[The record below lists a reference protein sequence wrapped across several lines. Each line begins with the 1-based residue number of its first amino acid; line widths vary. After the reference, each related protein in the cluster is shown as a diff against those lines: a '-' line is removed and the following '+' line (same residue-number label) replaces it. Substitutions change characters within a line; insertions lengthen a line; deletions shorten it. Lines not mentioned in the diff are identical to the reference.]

1 MKWREIGPNLRELW
15 HRPAGPMNWKN
26 PIRVFAILGWLVV
39 QVFVLLGWAGWRVFQ
54 GLMLL
59 GWAVF
64 RGGQFVLGL
73 PPLLLFFFAG
83 LWYAVWSFVR
93 RPFPS
98 FAEAPILALVQYHT
112 PDVFTTMLVWY
123 YLSPLVAVMLCGVI
137 SVTVWKVWLEG
148 RRRDFAPFAKLPPW
162 PLSADQ
168 ETPAIVI
175 GEVHHPIEAREIFSP
190 SWLTIPERGLYT
202 GVAIFGAVGSG
213 KTSACMNPFARQLLG
228 WQAHNPHMRAAALI
242 LEVKGDFCHDIRQI
256 LVEAGRGEDYIEIGM
271 NSHSQWNPLS
281 AWWLDSYSLAY
292 TVSSLLNQLFGKGKE
307 PFWQQAYTNLVRWII
322 ELHRVFPQRWV
333 TLQQVYRCAI
343 EPELFASKIEAAQK
357 LSDDLNTGTIFVE
370 SDALVPQL
378 THLEQ
383 WNWTRTPGRQQHQ
396 AVHTRPLK
404 AKLEELNITHEIV
417 WQAGP
422 GKDTRERVEAINRW
436 FVHDWQNLDNKIKS
450 SIVEG
455 VSVFLSMFDM
465 PDVARVFCPAAP
477 YTTDDPQAIILQA
490 QIKRLKAEKEAAA
503 AKAAEP
509 QPQPEAE
516 PQPEGEAEAEARSR
530 PEAEP
535 QPEGEPEAE
544 AAEPVKAAQPE
555 AEPQPEGEAEA
566 EAAEPQ
572 PQPETDDKTPKAAEI
587 RYTWGG
593 QPKTRAAEPEP
604 VKAAQPEPEP
614 ETKPDDKTTQEAKP
628 KPDKAKEAPWIITEA
643 ETDDKTPQTPDPS
656 TESNQPPTQEEA
668 AITRHL
674 PPIYQLIEQGKVLA
688 LNMPAGINPALSRAV
703 GVMLKNAWLQAL
715 LMRPA
720 QMKANPGS
728 YFRPAVFICDEY
740 QAFASVGEEDPSGDE
755 KSFALTRQ
763 CRCIPIVATQ
773 SISSLRAVLGSSEAW
788 RSLLQTLRTR
798 IFLSLS
804 DDASAKIASEL
815 CGQVAKI
822 KESYTISETSK
833 RSEVSPLSGRAGGG
847 GGSMGATKSF
857 REQREAVFH
866 PRDFALLSNCQAI
879 CLPYDG
885 AQSLEPRRVYLKP
898 HYLPAEHSYWR
909 AKEAGKI

>member
-15 HRPAGPMNWKN
+15 QRPAGPMNWKN
-26 PIRVFAILGWLVV
+26 PIRVFAVLGWLVV
-39 QVFVLLGWAGWRVFQ
+39 QGFVLLGWAGWRVFQ

-59 GWAVF
+59 GWTVF
-64 RGGQFVLGL
+64 RVVQFVLAL
-73 PPLLLFFFAG
+73 PALVLFFFG
-83 LWYAVWSFVR
+83 GVWYAVWSFVR

-98 FAEAPILALVQYHT
+98 LDEHPILALVQYHT
-112 PDVFTTMLVWY
+112 PDFFSFMVLWY
-123 YLSPLVAVMLCGVI
+123 YLSPFVAVMLCGLI

-162 PLSADQ
+162 PLLADQ
-168 ETPAIVI
+168 KTPAIVI
-175 GEVHHPIEAREIFSP
+175 GEVHHPVEAREIFSP

-256 LVEAGRGEDYIEIGM
+256 LVEAGRGQDYIELGM
-271 NSHSQWNPLS
+271 DSRSQWNPLS

-343 EPELFASKIEAAQK
+343 DPELFAAKIEAAEK
-357 LSDDLNTGTIFVE
+357 LSDDLNTGTVFVKA
-370 SDALVPQL
+370 DALAPQL
-378 THLEQ
+378 ENLEQ
-383 WNWTRTPGRQQHQ
+383 WDWTRTPGGQQHR
-396 AVHTRPLK
+396 AVYTRPLK
-404 AKLEELNITHEIV
+404 AKLEELKITHEIV
-417 WQAGP
+417 WESGP
-422 GKDTRERVEAINRW
+422 GKDTRERVEAIKRW

-465 PDVARVFCPAAP
+465 PDVAKVFCPAAP
-477 YTTDDPQAIILQA
+477 HITDDPQAIILQA
-490 QIKRLKAEKEAAA
+490 QIKRLKAEKDAAA
-503 AKAAEP
+503 DNAEP
-509 QPQPEAE
+509 KAEPEPEAE
-516 PQPEGEAEAEARSR
+516 P
-530 PEAEP
+530 EP
-535 QPEGEPEAE
+535 
-544 AAEPVKAAQPE
+544 
-555 AEPQPEGEAEA
+555 
-566 EAAEPQ
+566 
-572 PQPETDDKTPKAAEI
+572 DDKTP
-587 RYTWGG
+587 
-593 QPKTRAAEPEP
+593 QAAEPEP
-604 VKAAQPEPEP
+604 VKAAEAAWVVTEAQ
-614 ETKPDDKTTQEAKP
+614 PDDK
-628 KPDKAKEAPWIITEA
+628 
-643 ETDDKTPQTPDPS
+643 TPDPS
-656 TESNQPPTQEEA
+656 TESNQAPTQEEA
-668 AITRHL
+668 PITRHL
-674 PPIYQLIEQGKVLA
+674 PPIYELIEQGKVLA

-720 QMKANPGS
+720 KMKANPGS

-898 HYLPAEHSYWR
+898 HYLPAEHSGPGDLSHCR
-909 AKEAGKI
+909 CSAR

>member
-1 MKWREIGPNLRELW
+1 MKWREIGPHLRELW
-15 HRPAGPMNWKN
+15 QRPAGPMNWKN
-26 PIRVFAILGWLVV
+26 PIRVFAVLGWLVV
-39 QVFVLLGWAGWRVFQ
+39 QGFVLLGWAGWRVFQ

-59 GWAVF
+59 GWTVF
-64 RGGQFVLGL
+64 RVVQFVVGL
-73 PPLLLFFFAG
+73 PPLLLFFFGG

-98 FAEAPILALVQYHT
+98 FDEHPILALVQYHT
-112 PDVFTTMLVWY
+112 PDVFTTMLLWY
-123 YLSPLVAVMLCGVI
+123 YLSPFVVVMLCGVI

-168 ETPAIVI
+168 QAPAIVI

-228 WQAHNPHMRAAALI
+228 WQAGNPHLRAAALV

-256 LVEAGRGEDYIEIGM
+256 LVEAGRGQDYIELGM
-271 NSHSQWNPLS
+271 DSRSQWNPLS

-292 TVSSLLNQLFGKGKE
+292 TISSLLNQLFGKGKE

-322 ELHRVFPQRWV
+322 ELHRVFPDRWV

-343 EPELFASKIEAAQK
+343 DPDLFASKIEAAQK

-370 SDALVPQL
+370 TGALTPQL
-378 THLEQ
+378 THLEE
-383 WNWTRTPGRQQHQ
+383 WDWTPTPRSQQHQ

-404 AKLEELNITHEIV
+404 AKLEELKITHEIV
-417 WQAGP
+417 WQSGP

-465 PDVARVFCPAAP
+465 PDVARVFCPPAP
-477 YTTDDPQAIILQA
+477 HTTDDPQAIILQA

-509 QPQPEAE
+509 EPEPEAE
-516 PQPEGEAEAEARSR
+516 PQPEAEAAAEA
-530 PEAEP
+530 
-535 QPEGEPEAE
+535 AE
-544 AAEPVKAAQPE
+544 AAEPE
-555 AEPQPEGEAEA
+555 
-566 EAAEPQ
+566 
-572 PQPETDDKTPKAAEI
+572 
-587 RYTWGG
+587 
-593 QPKTRAAEPEP
+593 
-604 VKAAQPEPEP
+604 PEPEP
-614 ETKPDDKTTQEAKP
+614 
-628 KPDKAKEAPWIITEA
+628 
-643 ETDDKTPQTPDPS
+643 DDKTPQAAEIKYTWGGEPEARKNPKTPKKPETVKAAEPEQVKAKEAAWIVTEAQPEDKTPHTSDPS

-668 AITRHL
+668 PITRHL

-909 AKEAGKI
+909 AKDAGQI

>member
-1 MKWREIGPNLRELW
+1 MKWCEIGSCLRELW

-26 PIRVFAILGWLVV
+26 PIRVFAVLGWLVV

-59 GWAVF
+59 GWTVF
-64 RGGQFVLGL
+64 RVVQFVLAL
-73 PPLLLFFFAG
+73 PALVLFCFAG

-98 FAEAPILALVQYHT
+98 LDEHPILALVQYHT
-112 PDVFTTMLVWY
+112 PDFFSFMVLWY
-123 YLSPLVAVMLCGVI
+123 YLSPFVAVMLCGVI

-168 ETPAIVI
+168 KAPAIVI
-175 GEVHHPIEAREIFSP
+175 GEVHHPVEAREIFSP

-228 WQAHNPHMRAAALI
+228 WQAGNPHLRAAALI

-256 LVEAGRGEDYIEIGM
+256 LVEAGRGQDYIELGM
-271 NSHSQWNPLS
+271 DARSQWNPLS

-322 ELHRVFPQRWV
+322 ELHRVFPERWV

-343 EPELFASKIEAAQK
+343 DPELFAAKIEAAEK
-357 LSDDLNTGTIFVE
+357 LSDDLNTGTVFVLR
-370 SDALVPQL
+370 STYKAQL
-378 THLEQ
+378 INLAE
-383 WNWTRTPGRQQHQ
+383 WNWVDAPKKKDVQVVYTRS
-396 AVHTRPLK
+396 VK
-404 AKLEELNITHEIV
+404 AKLDKLKIAHEIV
-417 WQAGP
+417 WEPGP
-422 GKDTRERVEAINRW
+422 GEDTRERVEAVKRW
-436 FVHDWQNLDNKIKS
+436 FVHDWQALDNKIKS

-455 VSVFLSMFDM
+455 VSVFLAMFDM
-465 PDVARVFCPAAP
+465 PDVAKVFCPAAP
-477 YTTDDPQAIILQA
+477 HITDDPQAIILQA
-490 QIKRLKAEKEAAA
+490 QIKRLKAEKDAAA
-503 AKAAEP
+503 DKAGAAKPDADEAGAENAGAKKP
-509 QPQPEAE
+509 Q
-516 PQPEGEAEAEARSR
+516 
-530 PEAEP
+530 
-535 QPEGEPEAE
+535 
-544 AAEPVKAAQPE
+544 
-555 AEPQPEGEAEA
+555 
-566 EAAEPQ
+566 
-572 PQPETDDKTPKAAEI
+572 AAEI
-587 RYTWGG
+587 RYTCEGVTKKA
-593 QPKTRAAEPEP
+593 QKPKTAKKPEP
-604 VKAAQPEPEP
+604 VKAAEAAWVVTEA
-614 ETKPDDKTTQEAKP
+614 EPDDKT
-628 KPDKAKEAPWIITEA
+628 
-643 ETDDKTPQTPDPS
+643 PDPAA
-656 TESNQPPTQEEA
+656 ESDQAEGTAP
-668 AITRHL
+668 ISRHL
-674 PPIYQLIEQGKVLA
+674 PPIYELIEQGKVLA
-688 LNMPAGINPALSRAV
+688 LNMPAGINPALARAV

-720 QMKANPGS
+720 KMKANPGS

-740 QAFASVGEEDPSGDE
+740 QAFASVGEDDPSGDE

-909 AKEAGKI
+909 AKEAGQI

>member
-1 MKWREIGPNLRELW
+1 MRWREIGPYLRELW

-26 PIRVFAILGWLVV
+26 PIRVFAVAGWLVFRG
-39 QVFVLLGWAGWRVFQ
+39 FV
-54 GLMLL
+54 LL

-64 RGGQFVLGL
+64 RAGQFVVGL
-73 PPLLLFFFAG
+73 PALVLFFFAG
-83 LWYAVWSFVR
+83 LGYAVWSFVR

-98 FAEAPILALVQYHT
+98 LDENPVLALVNYHT
-112 PDVFTTMLVWY
+112 PNFYDVLVLWY
-123 YLSPLVAVMLCGVI
+123 YVSPFVAVMLSGFI
-137 SVTVWKVWLEG
+137 TFTIWKVWLEG

-162 PLSADQ
+162 PLDPKQKA
-168 ETPAIVI
+168 PAIVI
-175 GEVHHPIEAREIFSP
+175 GEVHHPVEAREIFSP

-213 KTSACMNPFARQLLG
+213 ETSACMNPFARQLLG
-228 WQAHNPHMRAAALI
+228 WQAGNEQMRAAALV

-256 LVEAGRGEDYIEIGM
+256 LVEAGRGSDYIELGM
-271 NSHSQWNPLS
+271 DARSQWNPLS

-322 ELHRVFPQRWV
+322 ELYRVFPERWV

-343 EPELFASKIEAAQK
+343 DPELFAAKIEEGEK
-357 LSDDLNTGTIFVE
+357 LSDDLNTGTVFVKE
-370 SDALVPQL
+370 DVLQRQYINLA
-378 THLEQ
+378 E
-383 WNWTRTPGRQQHQ
+383 WKWTVAPGGQDQQT
-396 AVHTRPLK
+396 VYTRPLK
-404 AKLEELNITHEIV
+404 EKLDALKIAHEIV
-417 WQAGP
+417 WEPGP
-422 GKDTRERVEAINRW
+422 GEDTRERVEAVKRW
-436 FVHDWQNLDNKIKS
+436 FVHDWQSLDNKIKS

-455 VSVFLSMFDM
+455 VSVFLAMFDM
-465 PDVARVFCPAAP
+465 PDVAKVFCPAAP
-477 YTTDDPQAIILQA
+477 HIPDDPQAIILLA
-490 QIKRLKAEKEAAA
+490 QLKRAKAEKDAKAAA
-503 AKAAEP
+503 AI
-509 QPQPEAE
+509 
-516 PQPEGEAEAEARSR
+516 
-530 PEAEP
+530 
-535 QPEGEPEAE
+535 
-544 AAEPVKAAQPE
+544 V
-555 AEPQPEGEAEA
+555 
-566 EAAEPQ
+566 
-572 PQPETDDKTPKAAEI
+572 
-587 RYTWGG
+587 YTWGG
-593 QPKTRAAEPEP
+593 EPKKAAEPEP
-604 VKAAQPEPEP
+604 YHK
-614 ETKPDDKTTQEAKP
+614 
-628 KPDKAKEAPWIITEA
+628 
-643 ETDDKTPQTPDPS
+643 TPDPAA
-656 TESNQPPTQEEA
+656 ESNQAATSIPPATGVA
-668 AITRHL
+668 APISQHL
-674 PPIYQLIEQGKVLA
+674 PPLFELIEQGKVLA
-688 LNMPAGINPALSRAV
+688 LNMPAGINPALARAV

-720 QMKANPGS
+720 KMKANPGR

-740 QAFASVGEEDPSGDE
+740 QAFASVGEDDPSGDE

-909 AKEAGKI
+909 AKEAGQI

>member
-1 MKWREIGPNLRELW
+1 MKWREVGPYLTELW

-26 PIRVFAILGWLVV
+26 PIRVFAVAGWLVV
-39 QVFVLLGWAGWRVFQ
+39 QGFVLLGWAGWRVFQ
-54 GLMLL
+54 GFMLL

-64 RGGQFVLGL
+64 RAGQFVVAL
-73 PPLLLFFFAG
+73 PALVLFFCAG

-98 FAEAPILALVQYHT
+98 LDENPVLALVEYHT
-112 PDVFTTMLVWY
+112 PNFFDVLVIWY
-123 YLSPLVAVMLCGVI
+123 YVSPFVAVMLCGLI
-137 SVTVWKVWLEG
+137 AVTVWKVWLEG

-162 PLSADQ
+162 PLDPKQKA
-168 ETPAIVI
+168 PAIVI
-175 GEVHHPIEAREIFSP
+175 GEVHHPVEAREIFSP

-228 WQAHNPHMRAAALI
+228 WQAGNPQMRAAALV

-256 LVEAGRGEDYIEIGM
+256 LVEAGRGQDYIELGM
-271 NSHSQWNPLS
+271 DARSQWNPLS

-322 ELHRVFPQRWV
+322 ELHRVFPERWV

-343 EPELFASKIEAAQK
+343 DPELFAAKIEAAEK
-357 LSDDLNTGTIFVE
+357 LSDDLNTGTVFVKE
-370 SDALVPQL
+370 DVLKAQLV
-378 THLEQ
+378 HFAE
-383 WNWTRTPGRQQHQ
+383 WNWIDTPGGKDQQ
-396 AVHTRPLK
+396 VVYTRSVK
-404 AKLEELNITHEIV
+404 AKLDKLKIAHEIV
-417 WQAGP
+417 WEPGP
-422 GKDTRERVEAINRW
+422 GEDTRERVEAVKRW
-436 FVHDWQNLDNKIKS
+436 FVHDWQALDNKIKS

-455 VSVFLSMFDM
+455 VSVFLAMFDM
-465 PDVARVFCPAAP
+465 PDVAKVFCPAAP
-477 YTTDDPQAIILQA
+477 HITDDPQAIILQA
-490 QIKRLKAEKEAAA
+490 QIKRLKAEKDAAA
-503 AKAAEP
+503 DKAGAAKPDADEAGAENAGAKKP
-509 QPQPEAE
+509 Q
-516 PQPEGEAEAEARSR
+516 
-530 PEAEP
+530 
-535 QPEGEPEAE
+535 
-544 AAEPVKAAQPE
+544 
-555 AEPQPEGEAEA
+555 
-566 EAAEPQ
+566 
-572 PQPETDDKTPKAAEI
+572 
-587 RYTWGG
+587 
-593 QPKTRAAEPEP
+593 AAEPEP
-604 VKAAQPEPEP
+604 VKAAQPEPVKAAEAAWVVT
-614 ETKPDDKTTQEAKP
+614 EAEPDDKT
-628 KPDKAKEAPWIITEA
+628 
-643 ETDDKTPQTPDPS
+643 PDPAA
-656 TESNQPPTQEEA
+656 ESDQAEGTAP
-668 AITRHL
+668 ISRHL
-674 PPIYQLIEQGKVLA
+674 PPIYELIEQGKVLA
-688 LNMPAGINPALSRAV
+688 LNMPAGINPALARAV

-720 QMKANPGS
+720 KMKANPGS

-740 QAFASVGEEDPSGDE
+740 QAFASVGEDDPSGDE

-909 AKEAGKI
+909 AKEAGQI

>member
-1 MKWREIGPNLRELW
+1 MKWREVGPYLRELW

-26 PIRVFAILGWLVV
+26 PIRVFAVAGWLVV
-39 QVFVLLGWAGWRVFQ
+39 QGFVLLGWAGWRVFQ

-59 GWAVF
+59 GWTVF
-64 RGGQFVLGL
+64 RVVQFVLAL
-73 PPLLLFFFAG
+73 PALLLFFFAG

-98 FAEAPILALVQYHT
+98 LDENPILALVEYHT
-112 PDVFTTMLVWY
+112 PNFFDVLVIWY
-123 YLSPLVAVMLCGVI
+123 YVSPFVAVMLSGFLAG
-137 SVTVWKVWLEG
+137 TVWKVWLEG

-162 PLSADQ
+162 PLDPKQKA
-168 ETPAIVI
+168 PAIVI
-175 GEVHHPIEAREIFSP
+175 GEVHHPVEAREIFSP

-228 WQAHNPHMRAAALI
+228 WQAGSPHMRAAALV

-256 LVEAGRGEDYIEIGM
+256 LVDAGRGQDYIELGM
-271 NSHSQWNPLS
+271 DARSQWNPLS

-307 PFWQQAYTNLVRWII
+307 PFWQQAYTKLVRWII
-322 ELHRVFPQRWV
+322 ELHRVFPERWV

-343 EPELFASKIEAAQK
+343 DPELFAAKIEAAEK
-357 LSDDLNTGTIFVE
+357 LSDDLNTGTVFVLR
-370 SDALVPQL
+370 STYKAQL
-378 THLEQ
+378 INLAE
-383 WNWTRTPGRQQHQ
+383 WNWVDAPKKKDVQVVYTRS
-396 AVHTRPLK
+396 VK
-404 AKLEELNITHEIV
+404 AKLDKLKIAHEIV
-417 WQAGP
+417 WEPGP
-422 GKDTRERVEAINRW
+422 GEDTRERVEAVKRW
-436 FVHDWQNLDNKIKS
+436 FVHDWQALDNKIKS

-455 VSVFLSMFDM
+455 VSVFLAMFDM
-465 PDVARVFCPAAP
+465 PDVAKVFCPAAP
-477 YTTDDPQAIILQA
+477 HITDDPQAIILQA
-490 QIKRLKAEKEAAA
+490 QLKRLKAEKDAAA
-503 AKAAEP
+503 EKAGAAEKAE
-509 QPQPEAE
+509 PEAE
-516 PQPEGEAEAEARSR
+516 P
-530 PEAEP
+530 
-535 QPEGEPEAE
+535 
-544 AAEPVKAAQPE
+544 
-555 AEPQPEGEAEA
+555 
-566 EAAEPQ
+566 
-572 PQPETDDKTPKAAEI
+572 DDKTP
-587 RYTWGG
+587 
-593 QPKTRAAEPEP
+593 QAAEPEP
-604 VKAAQPEPEP
+604 VKAAEAAWVVTEA
-614 ETKPDDKTTQEAKP
+614 EPDDK
-628 KPDKAKEAPWIITEA
+628 
-643 ETDDKTPQTPDPS
+643 TPDPS
-656 TESNQPPTQEEA
+656 TESNQAPTEEEA
-668 AITRHL
+668 SVTRHL
-674 PPIYQLIEQGKVLA
+674 PPIYELIEQGKVLA

-720 QMKANPGS
+720 KMKANPGS

-740 QAFASVGEEDPSGDE
+740 QAFASVGEDDPSGDE

-898 HYLPAEHSYWR
+898 HYLPADHSYWR
-909 AKEAGKI
+909 AKEAGQI

>member
-1 MKWREIGPNLRELW
+1 MKWREISPYLRELW
-15 HRPAGPMNWKN
+15 QRPAGPMNWKN
-26 PIRVFAILGWLVV
+26 PIRVFAVAGWLVI
-39 QVFVLLGWAGWRVFQ
+39 QGFVLLGRSGFRVFQ
-54 GLMLL
+54 GFLL
-59 GWAVF
+59 LAWAGF
-64 RGGQFVLGL
+64 RVGQFVARL
-73 PPLLLFFFAG
+73 PPLLLFFFA
-83 LWYAVWSFVR
+83 AVGWAGWSFVH
-93 RPFPS
+93 RPFPPLD
-98 FAEAPILALVQYHT
+98 EHPILVLVEYHT
-112 PDVFTTMLVWY
+112 PNFFDALVVWY
-123 YLSPLVAVMLCGVI
+123 YVTPFAVVMLTGFI
-137 SVTVWKVWLEG
+137 SVTIWRVWLEG
-148 RRRDFAPFAKLPPW
+148 RRSDFASFSKLPPW
-162 PLSADQ
+162 PLDPKQKA
-168 ETPAIVI
+168 PAIVI
-175 GEVHHPIEAREIFSP
+175 GEVHHPVEAREVFNP
-190 SWLTIPERGLYT
+190 AWLTIPERGLYT

-228 WQAHNPHMRAAALI
+228 WQAGSEQMRAAALV

-256 LVEAGRGEDYIEIGM
+256 LVEAGRGQDYIELGM
-271 NSHSQWNPLS
+271 DARSQWNPLS

-322 ELHRVFPQRWV
+322 ELHRVFPERWV

-343 EPELFASKIEAAQK
+343 DPELFAAKIEEAEK
-357 LSDDLNTGTIFVE
+357 LSDDLNTGTVFMTKDTYEAQVIN
-370 SDALVPQL
+370 L
-378 THLEQ
+378 TE
-383 WNWTRTPGRQQHQ
+383 WNWVDAPETQDDVQ
-396 AVHTRPLK
+396 AVYTRPMKEKLDKLK
-404 AKLEELNITHEIV
+404 ITHQIV
-417 WQAGP
+417 WEPGP
-422 GKDTRERVEAINRW
+422 GEDTRERVEAVKRW
-436 FVHDWQNLDNKIKS
+436 FVHDWQTLDNKIRS

-455 VSVFLSMFDM
+455 VSVFLAMFDM
-465 PDVARVFCPAAP
+465 PDVAKVFCPVAP
-477 YTTDDPQAIILQA
+477 LISDDPQAIILQA
-490 QIKRLKAEKEAAA
+490 AIKRAKAEKD
-503 AKAAEP
+503 AKEP
-509 QPQPEAE
+509 KQPEASK
-516 PQPEGEAEAEARSR
+516 PK
-530 PEAEP
+530 
-535 QPEGEPEAE
+535 
-544 AAEPVKAAQPE
+544 KAAP
-555 AEPQPEGEAEA
+555 
-566 EAAEPQ
+566 
-572 PQPETDDKTPKAAEI
+572 I
-587 RYTWGG
+587 VYTWGG
-593 QPKTRAAEPEP
+593 QPKAAKQPEP
-604 VKAAQPEPEP
+604 VKVAEAAWVVME
-614 ETKPDDKTTQEAKP
+614 PDDN
-628 KPDKAKEAPWIITEA
+628 
-643 ETDDKTPQTPDPS
+643 TPDPS
-656 TESNQPPTQEEA
+656 TESNQTAATPTATKETA
-668 AITRHL
+668 PITQHL
-674 PPIYQLIEQGKVLA
+674 PPLFELIEQGKVLA
-688 LNMPAGINPALSRAV
+688 LNMPAGINPALARAV

-720 QMKANPGS
+720 KMKHSPGR

-740 QAFASVGEEDPSGDE
+740 QAFASVGEDDPSGDE

-909 AKEAGKI
+909 AKEAGQI

>member
-1 MKWREIGPNLRELW
+1 MVI
-15 HRPAGPMNWKN
+15 
-26 PIRVFAILGWLVV
+26 
-39 QVFVLLGWAGWRVFQ
+39 
-54 GLMLL
+54 
-59 GWAVF
+59 
-64 RGGQFVLGL
+64 
-73 PPLLLFFFAG
+73 
-83 LWYAVWSFVR
+83 
-93 RPFPS
+93 
-98 FAEAPILALVQYHT
+98 
-112 PDVFTTMLVWY
+112 WY
-123 YLSPLVAVMLCGVI
+123 YLSPFVAVMLSGFLA
-137 SVTVWKVWLEG
+137 VTVWKVWLEG

-162 PLSADQ
+162 PLDPKQKA
-168 ETPAIVI
+168 PAIVI
-175 GEVHHPIEAREIFSP
+175 GEVHHPVEAREIFSP

-228 WQAHNPHMRAAALI
+228 WQAGNLQMRAAALV

-256 LVEAGRGEDYIEIGM
+256 LVEAGRGQDYIELGM
-271 NSHSQWNPLS
+271 DARSQWNPLS

-322 ELHRVFPQRWV
+322 ELHRVFPERWV

-343 EPELFASKIEAAQK
+343 DPELFAAKIEAAEK
-357 LSDDLNTGTIFVE
+357 LSDDLNTGTVFVLR
-370 SDALVPQL
+370 STYKAQL
-378 THLEQ
+378 INLAE
-383 WNWTRTPGRQQHQ
+383 WNWVDAPKKKDVQVVYTRS
-396 AVHTRPLK
+396 VK
-404 AKLEELNITHEIV
+404 AKLDKLKIAHEIV
-417 WQAGP
+417 WEPGP
-422 GKDTRERVEAINRW
+422 GEDTRERVEAVKRW
-436 FVHDWQNLDNKIKS
+436 FVHDWQALDNKIKS

-455 VSVFLSMFDM
+455 VSVFLAMFDM
-465 PDVARVFCPAAP
+465 PDVAKVFCPAAP
-477 YTTDDPQAIILQA
+477 HITDDPQAIILQA
-490 QIKRLKAEKEAAA
+490 QIKRLKAEKDAAA
-503 AKAAEP
+503 DKAGAAKPDADEAGAENAGAKKP
-509 QPQPEAE
+509 Q
-516 PQPEGEAEAEARSR
+516 
-530 PEAEP
+530 
-535 QPEGEPEAE
+535 
-544 AAEPVKAAQPE
+544 
-555 AEPQPEGEAEA
+555 
-566 EAAEPQ
+566 
-572 PQPETDDKTPKAAEI
+572 AAEI
-587 RYTWGG
+587 RYTCEGVTTKA
-593 QPKTRAAEPEP
+593 QKPKTAKKPEP
-604 VKAAQPEPEP
+604 VKAAEAAWVVTEA
-614 ETKPDDKTTQEAKP
+614 EPDDKT
-628 KPDKAKEAPWIITEA
+628 
-643 ETDDKTPQTPDPS
+643 PDPAA
-656 TESNQPPTQEEA
+656 ESDQAEGTAP
-668 AITRHL
+668 ISRHL
-674 PPIYQLIEQGKVLA
+674 PPIYELIEQGKVLA
-688 LNMPAGINPALSRAV
+688 LNMPAGINPALARAV

-720 QMKANPGS
+720 KMKANPGS

-740 QAFASVGEEDPSGDE
+740 QAFASVGEDDPSGDE

-909 AKEAGKI
+909 AKEAGQI

>member
-1 MKWREIGPNLRELW
+1 
-15 HRPAGPMNWKN
+15 MNSK
-26 PIRVFAILGWLVV
+26 
-39 QVFVLLGWAGWRVFQ
+39 
-54 GLMLL
+54 
-59 GWAVF
+59 
-64 RGGQFVLGL
+64 
-73 PPLLLFFFAG
+73 
-83 LWYAVWSFVR
+83 
-93 RPFPS
+93 
-98 FAEAPILALVQYHT
+98 
-112 PDVFTTMLVWY
+112 
-123 YLSPLVAVMLCGVI
+123 
-137 SVTVWKVWLEG
+137 
-148 RRRDFAPFAKLPPW
+148 
-162 PLSADQ
+162 
-168 ETPAIVI
+168 
-175 GEVHHPIEAREIFSP
+175 
-190 SWLTIPERGLYT
+190 
-202 GVAIFGAVGSG
+202 
-213 KTSACMNPFARQLLG
+213 
-228 WQAHNPHMRAAALI
+228 RAAALV

-256 LVEAGRGEDYIEIGM
+256 LVEAGRGQDYIELGM
-271 NSHSQWNPLS
+271 NARSQWNPLS

-322 ELHRVFPQRWV
+322 ELYRVFPDRWV

-343 EPELFASKIEAAQK
+343 DPELFESKIEEAKK
-357 LSDDLNTGTIFVE
+357 LSDDLNTGTVFVKE
-370 SDALVPQL
+370 DVLQPQYINLVDWKWKVAP
-378 THLEQ
+378 E
-383 WNWTRTPGRQQHQ
+383 GQQQ
-396 AVHTRPLK
+396 QTIYTRPLRE
-404 AKLEELNITHEIV
+404 KLDELNIPYEIV
-417 WQAGP
+417 WEPGP
-422 GKDTRERVEAINRW
+422 GEDTRERVEAVNRW

-455 VSVFLSMFDM
+455 VSVFLAMFDM
-465 PDVARVFCPAAP
+465 PDVAKVFCPVAP
-477 YTTDDPQAIILQA
+477 LTSDDPQAIILQA
-490 QIKRLKAEKEAAA
+490 AIRRARADKDANAQAAANDAKAEAPANDTKAEAAA
-503 AKAAEP
+503 ND
-509 QPQPEAE
+509 
-516 PQPEGEAEAEARSR
+516 AEAEA
-530 PEAEP
+530 PEKNTDTEAPARDAET
-535 QPEGEPEAE
+535 EAPAKD
-544 AAEPVKAAQPE
+544 AAPA
-555 AEPQPEGEAEA
+555 
-566 EAAEPQ
+566 
-572 PQPETDDKTPKAAEI
+572 I

-593 QPKTRAAEPEP
+593 PQKQPQNPEP
-604 VKAAQPEPEP
+604 IKAADPEPEAAP
-614 ETKPDDKTTQEAKP
+614 NGNKPNP
-628 KPDKAKEAPWIITEA
+628 APWELVQPVITDSDQPA
-643 ETDDKTPQTPDPS
+643 APAVSQIKQTAPI
-656 TESNQPPTQEEA
+656 TQ
-668 AITRHL
+668 HL
-674 PPIYQLIEQGKVLA
+674 PPLFELIEQGKVLA

-720 QMKANPGS
+720 KMKHSPGR

-740 QAFASVGEEDPSGDE
+740 QAFASVGEDDPSGDE

-909 AKEAGKI
+909 AKEAGQI

>member
-15 HRPAGPMNWKN
+15 QRPAGPMNWKN
-26 PIRVFAILGWLVV
+26 PIRVFAVLGWLVV
-39 QVFVLLGWAGWRVFQ
+39 QGFVLLGWAGWRVFQ

-59 GWAVF
+59 GWTVF
-64 RGGQFVLGL
+64 RVVQFVLGL
-73 PPLLLFFFAG
+73 PPLLLFFFG
-83 LWYAVWSFVR
+83 GVWYAVWSFVR

-98 FAEAPILALVQYHT
+98 LDEHPILALVQYHT
-112 PDVFTTMLVWY
+112 PDFFSFMLLWY
-123 YLSPLVAVMLCGVI
+123 YLSPFVAVMLCGVI

-168 ETPAIVI
+168 KAPAIVI
-175 GEVHHPIEAREIFSP
+175 GEVHHPVEAREIFSP

-228 WQAHNPHMRAAALI
+228 WQAGNPHLRAAALV

-256 LVEAGRGEDYIEIGM
+256 LVEAGRGQDYIEIGM
-271 NSHSQWNPLS
+271 DSRSQWNPLS

-322 ELHRVFPQRWV
+322 ELHRVFPDRWV

-343 EPELFASKIEAAQK
+343 DPELFAAKIEAAEK
-357 LSDDLNTGTIFVE
+357 LSDDLNTGTVFVKQHVLE
-370 SDALVPQL
+370 AQV
-378 THLEQ
+378 THLAE
-383 WNWTRTPGRQQHQ
+383 WDWTPTSGGQQQQ

-404 AKLEELNITHEIV
+404 AKLEELKITHEIV
-417 WQAGP
+417 WESGP
-422 GKDTRERVEAINRW
+422 GEDTRERVEAVKRW

-465 PDVARVFCPAAP
+465 PDVAKVFCPAAP
-477 YTTDDPQAIILQA
+477 HITDDPQAIILQA
-490 QIKRLKAEKEAAA
+490 QIKRLKAEKDAAA
-503 AKAAEP
+503 DNAEP
-509 QPQPEAE
+509 KAEPEPEAE
-516 PQPEGEAEAEARSR
+516 P
-530 PEAEP
+530 EP
-535 QPEGEPEAE
+535 
-544 AAEPVKAAQPE
+544 
-555 AEPQPEGEAEA
+555 
-566 EAAEPQ
+566 
-572 PQPETDDKTPKAAEI
+572 DDKTP
-587 RYTWGG
+587 
-593 QPKTRAAEPEP
+593 QAAEPEP
-604 VKAAQPEPEP
+604 VKAAEAAWVVTEAQ
-614 ETKPDDKTTQEAKP
+614 PDDK
-628 KPDKAKEAPWIITEA
+628 
-643 ETDDKTPQTPDPS
+643 TPDPS
-656 TESNQPPTQEEA
+656 TESNQAPTQEEA
-668 AITRHL
+668 PITRHL
-674 PPIYQLIEQGKVLA
+674 PPIYELIEQGKVLA
-688 LNMPAGINPALSRAV
+688 LNMPAGINPALARAV

-720 QMKANPGS
+720 KMKANPGS

-740 QAFASVGEEDPSGDE
+740 QAFASVGEDDPSGDE

-909 AKEAGKI
+909 AKEAGQI

>member
-1 MKWREIGPNLRELW
+1 M
-15 HRPAGPMNWKN
+15 
-26 PIRVFAILGWLVV
+26 
-39 QVFVLLGWAGWRVFQ
+39 
-54 GLMLL
+54 
-59 GWAVF
+59 
-64 RGGQFVLGL
+64 
-73 PPLLLFFFAG
+73 
-83 LWYAVWSFVR
+83 WSFVR

-98 FAEAPILALVQYHT
+98 LDEHPILALVQYHT
-112 PDVFTTMLVWY
+112 PDFFTFMLLWY
-123 YLSPLVAVMLCGVI
+123 YLSPFVAVMLCGLI

-168 ETPAIVI
+168 KAPAIVI
-175 GEVHHPIEAREIFSP
+175 GEVHHPVEAREIFSP

-228 WQAHNPHMRAAALI
+228 WQAGNPHLRAAALV

-256 LVEAGRGEDYIEIGM
+256 LVEAGRGQDYIEIGM
-271 NSHSQWNPLS
+271 DSRSQWNPLS

-322 ELHRVFPQRWV
+322 ELHRVFPDRWV

-343 EPELFASKIEAAQK
+343 DPELFAAKIEAAEK
-357 LSDDLNTGTIFVE
+357 LSDDLNTGTIFVKQHVLE
-370 SDALVPQL
+370 AQV
-378 THLEQ
+378 THLAE
-383 WNWTRTPGRQQHQ
+383 WDWTPTSGGQQQQ
-396 AVHTRPLK
+396 AVHTRPLE
-404 AKLEELNITHEIV
+404 AKLEELKITHEIV
-417 WQAGP
+417 WESGP
-422 GKDTRERVEAINRW
+422 GEDTRERVEAIKRW

-465 PDVARVFCPAAP
+465 PDVAKVFCPAAP
-477 YTTDDPQAIILQA
+477 HITDDPQAIILQA
-490 QIKRLKAEKEAAA
+490 QIKRLKADKDAAA
-503 AKAAEP
+503 DKAAAEKAGAEKP
-509 QPQPEAE
+509 Q
-516 PQPEGEAEAEARSR
+516 
-530 PEAEP
+530 
-535 QPEGEPEAE
+535 
-544 AAEPVKAAQPE
+544 
-555 AEPQPEGEAEA
+555 
-566 EAAEPQ
+566 
-572 PQPETDDKTPKAAEI
+572 AAEI

-593 QPKTRAAEPEP
+593 AAKKAQKPKTAKKPEPVKAAEPEP
-604 VKAAQPEPEP
+604 VKAAQPEPVQAAQPEP
-614 ETKPDDKTTQEAKP
+614 VKAAEAAWVVTEAQPDDK
-628 KPDKAKEAPWIITEA
+628 
-643 ETDDKTPQTPDPS
+643 TPDPS
-656 TESNQPPTQEEA
+656 TESNQAPTQEEA
-668 AITRHL
+668 SVTRHL
-674 PPIYQLIEQGKVLA
+674 PPIYELIEQGKVLA
-688 LNMPAGINPALSRAV
+688 LNMPAGINPALARAV

-720 QMKANPGS
+720 KMKANPGS

-740 QAFASVGEEDPSGDE
+740 QAFASVGEDDPSGDE

-909 AKEAGKI
+909 AKEAGQI

>member
-228 WQAHNPHMRAAALI
+228 WQAHNPHMRAAALV

-322 ELHRVFPQRWV
+322 ELHRVFPDRWV

-465 PDVARVFCPAAP
+465 PDVARVFCPPAP

-490 QIKRLKAEKEAAA
+490 QIKRLSGEGSGGEGSTARGRTAAGRGTRGRGGGAGEGGA
-503 AKAAEP
+503 AGGRTAAGRGTRGRGGGAGTTAGDGR
-509 QPQPEAE
+509 QDSQ
-516 PQPEGEAEAEARSR
+516 
-530 PEAEP
+530 
-535 QPEGEPEAE
+535 
-544 AAEPVKAAQPE
+544 
-555 AEPQPEGEAEA
+555 
-566 EAAEPQ
+566 
-572 PQPETDDKTPKAAEI
+572 DAEI

-628 KPDKAKEAPWIITEA
+628 KPDEPKEAPWIITEA
-643 ETDDKTPQTPDPS
+643 EPDDKTPQTPDPS

>member
-26 PIRVFAILGWLVV
+26 PIRVFAVLGWLVV
-39 QVFVLLGWAGWRVFQ
+39 QVFVLLGWTGWRVFQ

-59 GWAVF
+59 GWTVF
-64 RGGQFVLGL
+64 RVVQFVVGL
-73 PPLLLFFFAG
+73 PPLLLFFFGG

-98 FAEAPILALVQYHT
+98 LDEHPILALVQYHT
-112 PDVFTTMLVWY
+112 PDFFSFMLLWY
-123 YLSPLVAVMLCGVI
+123 YLSPFVAVMLCGLI

-168 ETPAIVI
+168 QAPAIVI
-175 GEVHHPIEAREIFSP
+175 GEVHHPVEAREIFSP

-228 WQAHNPHMRAAALI
+228 WQAGNQHLRAAALV

-256 LVEAGRGEDYIEIGM
+256 LVEAGRGQDYIEIGM
-271 NSHSQWNPLS
+271 DSRSQWNPLS

-322 ELHRVFPQRWV
+322 ELHRVFPDRWV

-343 EPELFASKIEAAQK
+343 DPELFAAKIEAAEK
-357 LSDDLNTGTIFVE
+357 LSDDLNTGTVFVKA
-370 SDALVPQL
+370 DALAPQL
-378 THLEQ
+378 ENLEQ
-383 WNWTRTPGRQQHQ
+383 WDWTRTPGGQQHR
-396 AVHTRPLK
+396 AVYTRPLK
-404 AKLEELNITHEIV
+404 AKLEELKITHEIV
-417 WQAGP
+417 WESGP
-422 GKDTRERVEAINRW
+422 GKDTRERVEAIKRW

-465 PDVARVFCPAAP
+465 PDVAKVFCPAAP
-477 YTTDDPQAIILQA
+477 HITDDPQAIILQA
-490 QIKRLKAEKEAAA
+490 QIKRLKAEKDAAA
-503 AKAAEP
+503 DNAEP
-509 QPQPEAE
+509 KAE
-516 PQPEGEAEAEARSR
+516 P
-530 PEAEP
+530 EP
-535 QPEGEPEAE
+535 
-544 AAEPVKAAQPE
+544 
-555 AEPQPEGEAEA
+555 
-566 EAAEPQ
+566 
-572 PQPETDDKTPKAAEI
+572 DDKTP
-587 RYTWGG
+587 
-593 QPKTRAAEPEP
+593 QAAEPEP
-604 VKAAQPEPEP
+604 VKAAEAAWVVTEAQ
-614 ETKPDDKTTQEAKP
+614 PDDK
-628 KPDKAKEAPWIITEA
+628 
-643 ETDDKTPQTPDPS
+643 TPDPS
-656 TESNQPPTQEEA
+656 TESNQAPTQEEA
-668 AITRHL
+668 PITRHL
-674 PPIYQLIEQGKVLA
+674 PPIYELIEQGKVLA

-720 QMKANPGS
+720 KMKANPGS

-909 AKEAGKI
+909 AKEAGQI

>member
-1 MKWREIGPNLRELW
+1 MKWREVGPYLRELW

-26 PIRVFAILGWLVV
+26 PIRVFAVLGWLVV
-39 QVFVLLGWAGWRVFQ
+39 QGFVLLGWAGWRVFQ

-59 GWAVF
+59 GWTVF
-64 RGGQFVLGL
+64 RVVQFVVGL
-73 PPLLLFFFAG
+73 PPLLLFFFG
-83 LWYAVWSFVR
+83 GVWYAVWSFVR

-98 FAEAPILALVQYHT
+98 FDEHPILALVQYHT
-112 PDVFTTMLVWY
+112 PDFFTAMLLWY
-123 YLSPLVAVMLCGVI
+123 YLSPFVAVMLCGVI

-168 ETPAIVI
+168 KAPAIVI
-175 GEVHHPIEAREIFSP
+175 GEVHHPVEAREIFSP

-256 LVEAGRGEDYIEIGM
+256 LVEAGRGQDYIELGM
-271 NSHSQWNPLS
+271 DSRSQWNPLS

-322 ELHRVFPQRWV
+322 ELHRVFPDRWV

-343 EPELFASKIEAAQK
+343 DPELFAAKIEAAEK
-357 LSDDLNTGTIFVE
+357 LSDDLNTGTVFVKE
-370 SDALVPQL
+370 DVLEAQSE
-378 THLEQ
+378 HLCE
-383 WNWTRTPGRQQHQ
+383 WNWTVAPGGQDQQ
-396 AVHTRPLK
+396 AAYTRPMK
-404 AKLEELNITHEIV
+404 AKLDEHKIAHEIA
-417 WQAGP
+417 WESGP
-422 GKDTRERVEAINRW
+422 GEDTRESVEAIKRW

-465 PDVARVFCPAAP
+465 PDVAKVFCPAAP
-477 YTTDDPQAIILQA
+477 HITDDPQAIILQA
-490 QIKRLKAEKEAAA
+490 QIKRLKAEKDAAA
-503 AKAAEP
+503 EKAGA
-509 QPQPEAE
+509 
-516 PQPEGEAEAEARSR
+516 
-530 PEAEP
+530 
-535 QPEGEPEAE
+535 AE
-544 AAEPVKAAQPE
+544 AAE
-555 AEPQPEGEAEA
+555 AEP
-566 EAAEPQ
+566 EP
-572 PQPETDDKTPKAAEI
+572 DDKTPQAAEI

-593 QPKTRAAEPEP
+593 EPKARKKPKTAKKPETVKAAKPEP
-604 VKAAQPEPEP
+604 VKAAQPEPVKAAEAAWVVT
-614 ETKPDDKTTQEAKP
+614 EAEPDDK
-628 KPDKAKEAPWIITEA
+628 
-643 ETDDKTPQTPDPS
+643 TPDPS
-656 TESNQPPTQEEA
+656 TESNQAPTQEEA
-668 AITRHL
+668 PITRHL
-674 PPIYQLIEQGKVLA
+674 PPIYELIEQGKVLA
-688 LNMPAGINPALSRAV
+688 LNMPAGINPALARAV

-720 QMKANPGS
+720 KMKANPGS

-740 QAFASVGEEDPSGDE
+740 QAFASVGEDDPSGDE

-909 AKEAGKI
+909 AKEAGQI

>member
-15 HRPAGPMNWKN
+15 QRPAGPMNWKN
-26 PIRVFAILGWLVV
+26 PIRVFAVLGWLIV
-39 QVFVLLGWAGWRVFQ
+39 QGFVLLGWAGWRVFQ

-59 GWAVF
+59 GWTVF
-64 RGGQFVLGL
+64 RVVQFVLAL
-73 PPLLLFFFAG
+73 PALLLFFFG
-83 LWYAVWSFVR
+83 GVWYAVWSFVR

-98 FAEAPILALVQYHT
+98 LDEHPILALVQYHT
-112 PDVFTTMLVWY
+112 PDFFTAMLLWY
-123 YLSPLVAVMLCGVI
+123 YLSPFVAVMLCGVI

-168 ETPAIVI
+168 KAPAIVI
-175 GEVHHPIEAREIFSP
+175 GEVHHPVEAREIFSP

-228 WQAHNPHMRAAALI
+228 WQAGNPHLRAAALV

-256 LVEAGRGEDYIEIGM
+256 LVEAGRGQDYIEIGM
-271 NSHSQWNPLS
+271 DSRSQWNPLS

-307 PFWQQAYTNLVRWII
+307 PFWQQAYANLVRWII
-322 ELHRVFPQRWV
+322 ELHRVFPDRWV

-343 EPELFASKIEAAQK
+343 DPELFAAKIEAAEK
-357 LSDDLNTGTIFVE
+357 LSDDLNTGTVFVKT
-370 SDALVPQL
+370 DALTPQL
-378 THLEQ
+378 AQLEQ
-383 WNWTRTPGRQQHQ
+383 WGWTPTPRSQKHQ
-396 AVHTRPLK
+396 AVYTRPLE
-404 AKLEELNITHEIV
+404 AKLEELKIAHEIV
-417 WQAGP
+417 WESGP
-422 GKDTRERVEAINRW
+422 GEDTRERVEAVKRW
-436 FVHDWQNLDNKIKS
+436 FVHDWQALDNKIKS

-465 PDVARVFCPAAP
+465 PDVAKVFCPAAP
-477 YTTDDPQAIILQA
+477 HITDDPQAIILQA
-490 QIKRLKAEKEAAA
+490 QIKRLEAEKDAAA
-503 AKAAEP
+503 EKAGAAEKAAKTVKAAEP
-509 QPQPEAE
+509 E
-516 PQPEGEAEAEARSR
+516 PL
-530 PEAEP
+530 
-535 QPEGEPEAE
+535 
-544 AAEPVKAAQPE
+544 K
-555 AEPQPEGEAEA
+555 
-566 EAAEPQ
+566 
-572 PQPETDDKTPKAAEI
+572 
-587 RYTWGG
+587 
-593 QPKTRAAEPEP
+593 AAEPEP
-604 VKAAQPEPEP
+604 VKAAEAAWVVTEA
-614 ETKPDDKTTQEAKP
+614 EPDDK
-628 KPDKAKEAPWIITEA
+628 
-643 ETDDKTPQTPDPS
+643 TPDPS
-656 TESNQPPTQEEA
+656 TETNQDEEEA
-668 AITRHL
+668 PITRHV
-674 PPIYQLIEQGKVLA
+674 PPIYELIEQGKVLA

-720 QMKANPGS
+720 KMKANPGS

-740 QAFASVGEEDPSGDE
+740 QAFASVGEDDPSGDE

-909 AKEAGKI
+909 AKEAGQI

>member
-1 MKWREIGPNLRELW
+1 MKWREVAPYLTELW

-26 PIRVFAILGWLVV
+26 PIRVFAVLGWLVV
-39 QVFVLLGWAGWRVFQ
+39 QGFVLLGWAGFRVFQ
-54 GLMLL
+54 GFMLL
-59 GWAVF
+59 GWVVF
-64 RGGQFVLGL
+64 RAGQIVLGL

-83 LWYAVWSFVR
+83 VGWAAWSFVH
-93 RPFPS
+93 RPFPPLD
-98 FAEAPILALVQYHT
+98 EHPILVLVEYHT
-112 PDVFTTMLVWY
+112 PNFFDALVVWY
-123 YLSPLVAVMLCGVI
+123 YVTPFAVVMLTGFI
-137 SVTVWKVWLEG
+137 SVSIWRVWLEG
-148 RRRDFAPFAKLPPW
+148 RRSDFASYSKLPPW
-162 PLSADQ
+162 PLDPEQKA
-168 ETPAIVI
+168 PAIVI
-175 GEVHHPIEAREIFSP
+175 GEVHHPVEAREVFSP

-228 WQAHNPHMRAAALI
+228 WQAGSEQKRAAALV

-256 LVEAGRGEDYIEIGM
+256 LVEAGRGQDYIELGM
-271 NSHSQWNPLS
+271 DAPSQWNPLS

-322 ELHRVFPQRWV
+322 ELHRVFPERWV

-343 EPELFASKIEAAQK
+343 DPELFAAKIEEAEK
-357 LSDDLNTGTIFVE
+357 LSDDLNTGTVFIKEHVLQAQNINLAE
-370 SDALVPQL
+370 
-378 THLEQ
+378 
-383 WNWTRTPGRQQHQ
+383 WNWVDAPETQDDVQ
-396 AVHTRPLK
+396 AVYTRPLK
-404 AKLEELNITHEIV
+404 AKLDKLKIPHEII
-417 WQAGP
+417 WEPGP
-422 GKDTRERVEAINRW
+422 GEDTRERVEAVNRW
-436 FVHDWQNLDNKIKS
+436 FVHDWQTLDNKIKS

-455 VSVFLSMFDM
+455 VSVFLAMFDM
-465 PDVARVFCPAAP
+465 PDVAKVFCPAAP
-477 YTTDDPQAIILQA
+477 LTSDDPQAIILQA
-490 QIKRLKAEKEAAA
+490 AIKRAKAEKD
-503 AKAAEP
+503 AK
-509 QPQPEAE
+509 QPEPEAE
-516 PQPEGEAEAEARSR
+516 P
-530 PEAEP
+530 
-535 QPEGEPEAE
+535 EPEA
-544 AAEPVKAAQPE
+544 QPE
-555 AEPQPEGEAEA
+555 PEANEPKAS
-566 EAAEPQ
+566 
-572 PQPETDDKTPKAAEI
+572 KPKAAAGI
-587 RYTWGG
+587 VYTWGG
-593 QPKTRAAEPEP
+593 QPKAAEAAASEP
-604 VKAAQPEPEP
+604 
-614 ETKPDDKTTQEAKP
+614 DP
-628 KPDKAKEAPWIITEA
+628 KPEAAP
-643 ETDDKTPQTPDPS
+643 DGNTPDPAPW
-656 TESNQPPTQEEA
+656 ELVQPVIETDSDQAAAATPPLTKQTAPITQ
-668 AITRHL
+668 HL
-674 PPIYQLIEQGKVLA
+674 PPLFKLIEQGKVLA

-720 QMKANPGS
+720 KMKHSPGQ

-740 QAFASVGEEDPSGDE
+740 QAFASVGEDDPSGDE

-909 AKEAGKI
+909 AKEAGQI

>member
-1 MKWREIGPNLRELW
+1 
-15 HRPAGPMNWKN
+15 MNWKN
-26 PIRVFAILGWLVV
+26 PIRVFAVLGWLIVRG
-39 QVFVLLGWAGWRVFQ
+39 FVLLGWAGWRVFQ

-59 GWAVF
+59 GWTVF
-64 RGGQFVLGL
+64 RVVQFVLAL
-73 PPLLLFFFAG
+73 PALLLFFFG
-83 LWYAVWSFVR
+83 GVWYAVWSFVR

-98 FAEAPILALVQYHT
+98 LDEHPILALVQYHT
-112 PDVFTTMLVWY
+112 PDFFTAMLLWY
-123 YLSPLVAVMLCGVI
+123 YLSPFVAVMLCGVI

-168 ETPAIVI
+168 KAPAIVI
-175 GEVHHPIEAREIFSP
+175 GEVHHPVEAREIFSP

-228 WQAHNPHMRAAALI
+228 WQAGNPHLRAAALV

-256 LVEAGRGEDYIEIGM
+256 LVEAGRGQDYIEIGM
-271 NSHSQWNPLS
+271 DSRSQWNPLS

-322 ELHRVFPQRWV
+322 ELHRVFPERWV

-343 EPELFASKIEAAQK
+343 DPELFAAKIEAAEK
-357 LSDDLNTGTIFVE
+357 LSDDLNTGTIFVKA
-370 SDALVPQL
+370 DALAPQIGQL
-378 THLEQ
+378 AQ
-383 WNWTRTPGRQQHQ
+383 WDWTPTSGGQQQQ

-404 AKLEELNITHEIV
+404 AKLEELKITHEIV
-417 WQAGP
+417 WESGP
-422 GKDTRERVEAINRW
+422 GEDTRERVEAVKRW
-436 FVHDWQNLDNKIKS
+436 FVHDWQALDNKIKS

-455 VSVFLSMFDM
+455 VSVFLAMFDM
-465 PDVARVFCPAAP
+465 PDVAKVFCPAAP
-477 YTTDDPQAIILQA
+477 HITDDPQAIILQA
-490 QIKRLKAEKEAAA
+490 QLKRLKAEKDAAA
-503 AKAAEP
+503 EKAGAVEKAE
-509 QPQPEAE
+509 PEAE
-516 PQPEGEAEAEARSR
+516 P
-530 PEAEP
+530 EAEP
-535 QPEGEPEAE
+535 
-544 AAEPVKAAQPE
+544 
-555 AEPQPEGEAEA
+555 
-566 EAAEPQ
+566 
-572 PQPETDDKTPKAAEI
+572 DDKTPQAAEI

-593 QPKTRAAEPEP
+593 EPKAAKKPKTATKPQTVKAAEPEP

-614 ETKPDDKTTQEAKP
+614 
-628 KPDKAKEAPWIITEA
+628 
-643 ETDDKTPQTPDPS
+643 DDKTPQAAAAEPDDKTPDPS
-656 TESNQPPTQEEA
+656 TESNQAPTEEEA
-668 AITRHL
+668 SVTRHL
-674 PPIYQLIEQGKVLA
+674 PPIYELIEQGKVLA

-715 LMRPA
+715 LMHPA
-720 QMKANPGS
+720 KMKANPGS

-740 QAFASVGEEDPSGDE
+740 QAFVSVGEDDPSGDE

-909 AKEAGKI
+909 AKEAGQI

>member
-1 MKWREIGPNLRELW
+1 
-15 HRPAGPMNWKN
+15 MNWKN
-26 PIRVFAILGWLVV
+26 PIRVFAVLGWLVV

-59 GWAVF
+59 GWTVF
-64 RGGQFVLGL
+64 RVVQFVLAL
-73 PPLLLFFFAG
+73 PALLLFFFAG

-98 FAEAPILALVQYHT
+98 LDEHPILALVQYHT
-112 PDVFTTMLVWY
+112 PDFFSFMVLWY
-123 YLSPLVAVMLCGVI
+123 YLSPFVAVMLCGVI

-168 ETPAIVI
+168 KAPAIVI

-228 WQAHNPHMRAAALI
+228 WQAGNPHLRAAALV

-256 LVEAGRGEDYIEIGM
+256 LVEAGRGQDYIEIGM
-271 NSHSQWNPLS
+271 DSRSQWNPLS

-322 ELHRVFPQRWV
+322 ELHRVFPDRWV

-343 EPELFASKIEAAQK
+343 DPELFAAKIEAAEK
-357 LSDDLNTGTIFVE
+357 LSDDLNTGTIFVKQHVLE
-370 SDALVPQL
+370 AQV
-378 THLEQ
+378 THLAE
-383 WNWTRTPGRQQHQ
+383 WDWTPTPGGQQQQ

-404 AKLEELNITHEIV
+404 AKLEQLKITHEII
-417 WQAGP
+417 WESGP
-422 GKDTRERVEAINRW
+422 GEDTRERVEAVKRW
-436 FVHDWQNLDNKIKS
+436 FVHDWQALDNKIKS

-465 PDVARVFCPAAP
+465 PDVAKVFCPAAP
-477 YTTDDPQAIILQA
+477 HITDDPQAIILQA
-490 QIKRLKAEKEAAA
+490 QIKRLKAEKDAAA
-503 AKAAEP
+503 EKAGAAEKAE
-509 QPQPEAE
+509 PEAE
-516 PQPEGEAEAEARSR
+516 P
-530 PEAEP
+530 
-535 QPEGEPEAE
+535 
-544 AAEPVKAAQPE
+544 
-555 AEPQPEGEAEA
+555 
-566 EAAEPQ
+566 
-572 PQPETDDKTPKAAEI
+572 DDKTPQAA
-587 RYTWGG
+587 
-593 QPKTRAAEPEP
+593 QPEP

-614 ETKPDDKTTQEAKP
+614 N
-628 KPDKAKEAPWIITEA
+628 
-643 ETDDKTPQTPDPS
+643 DKTPQTAEPEPVKAAEAAWVVTEAEPDDKTPDPS
-656 TESNQPPTQEEA
+656 TESNQAPTEEEA
-668 AITRHL
+668 SVTRHL
-674 PPIYQLIEQGKVLA
+674 PPIYELIEQGKVLA

-720 QMKANPGS
+720 KMKANPGS

-740 QAFASVGEEDPSGDE
+740 QAFASVGEDDPSGDE

-909 AKEAGKI
+909 AKEAGQI

>member
-1 MKWREIGPNLRELW
+1 MMPRREIGPYLRELW

-26 PIRVFAILGWLVV
+26 PIRVFAVAGWLVV
-39 QVFVLLGWAGWRVFQ
+39 QGFVLLGWAGFRVFHSF
-54 GLMLL
+54 MLV
-59 GWAVF
+59 GWVVL
-64 RGGQFVLGL
+64 RVEQFVAGL
-73 PPLLLFFFAG
+73 PPLLLFFFAALG
-83 LWYAVWSFVR
+83 WAGWSFVH
-93 RPFPS
+93 RPFPPLD
-98 FAEAPILALVQYHT
+98 EHPILVLVEYHT
-112 PDVFTTMLVWY
+112 PNFFDAMVVWY
-123 YLSPLVAVMLCGVI
+123 YVTPFAVVMLTGFI
-137 SVTVWKVWLEG
+137 SVTIWRVWLEG
-148 RRRDFAPFAKLPPW
+148 RRSDFASSSKLPPW
-162 PLSADQ
+162 PLDPQQKA
-168 ETPAIVI
+168 PAIVI
-175 GEVHHPIEAREIFSP
+175 GEVHHPVEAREVFNP
-190 SWLTIPERGLYT
+190 EWLTIPERGLYT

-228 WQAHNPHMRAAALI
+228 WQAGNERKRAAALI

-256 LVEAGRGEDYIEIGM
+256 LVEAGRGQDYIELGM
-271 NSHSQWNPLS
+271 NARSQWNPLS

-322 ELHRVFPQRWV
+322 ELYRVFPDRWV

-343 EPELFASKIEAAQK
+343 DPELFEAKIEEAK
-357 LSDDLNTGTIFVE
+357 NLSDDLSTGTIFIKRDV
-370 SDALVPQL
+370 LKPQL
-378 THLEQ
+378 VHFAE
-383 WNWTRTPGRQQHQ
+383 WDWHNAPDKKDQQT
-396 AVHTRPLK
+396 VYTRPLRE
-404 AKLEELNITHEIV
+404 KLDELNIPYEIV
-417 WQAGP
+417 WEPGP
-422 GKDTRERVEAINRW
+422 GEDTRERVEAVNRW
-436 FVHDWQNLDNKIKS
+436 FVHDWQNLDNKIRS

-455 VSVFLSMFDM
+455 ISVFLAMFDM
-465 PDVARVFCPAAP
+465 PDVAKLFCPVAP
-477 YTTDDPQAIILQA
+477 LISDDPQAIILQA
-490 QIKRLKAEKEAAA
+490 AIKRAKAEKD
-503 AKAAEP
+503 AKEP
-509 QPQPEAE
+509 KQPEPEAE
-516 PQPEGEAEAEARSR
+516 P
-530 PEAEP
+530 
-535 QPEGEPEAE
+535 EPE
-544 AAEPVKAAQPE
+544 
-555 AEPQPEGEAEA
+555 
-566 EAAEPQ
+566 
-572 PQPETDDKTPKAAEI
+572 
-587 RYTWGG
+587 
-593 QPKTRAAEPEP
+593 
-604 VKAAQPEPEP
+604 AQPEPEP
-614 ETKPDDKTTQEAKP
+614 EAAPDGN
-628 KPDKAKEAPWIITEA
+628 
-643 ETDDKTPQTPDPS
+643 TPDPAPWELVQAVIETDS
-656 TESNQPPTQEEA
+656 DQAA
-668 AITRHL
+668 AIPPDTKQTAPITQHL
-674 PPIYQLIEQGKVLA
+674 PPLFKLIEQGKVLA
-688 LNMPAGINPALSRAV
+688 LNMPAGINPALARAV

-720 QMKANPGS
+720 EMKHSPGR

-740 QAFASVGEEDPSGDE
+740 QAFASVGEDDPSGDE

-909 AKEAGKI
+909 AKEAGQI

>member
-1 MKWREIGPNLRELW
+1 MKWREIGPHLRELW
-15 HRPAGPMNWKN
+15 QRPAGPMNWKN
-26 PIRVFAILGWLVV
+26 PIRVFAVLGWLVV
-39 QVFVLLGWAGWRVFQ
+39 QGFVLLGWAGWRVFQ
-54 GLMLL
+54 GFMLL
-59 GWAVF
+59 GWTVF
-64 RGGQFVLGL
+64 RVVQFVVGL
-73 PPLLLFFFAG
+73 PPLLLFFFGG

-98 FAEAPILALVQYHT
+98 FDEHPILALVQYHT

-123 YLSPLVAVMLCGVI
+123 YLSPFVVVMLCGVI

-168 ETPAIVI
+168 QAPAIVI

-228 WQAHNPHMRAAALI
+228 WQAGNPHLRAAALV

-256 LVEAGRGEDYIEIGM
+256 LVEAGRGEDYIELGM
-271 NSHSQWNPLS
+271 DSRSQWNPLS

-292 TVSSLLNQLFGKGKE
+292 TISSLLNQLFGKGKE

-322 ELHRVFPQRWV
+322 ELHRVFPERWV

-343 EPELFASKIEAAQK
+343 DPDLFASKIEAAQK

-370 SDALVPQL
+370 TGALTPQL
-378 THLEQ
+378 THLEE
-383 WNWTRTPGRQQHQ
+383 WDWTPTPRSQQHQ

-404 AKLEELNITHEIV
+404 AKLEELKITHEIV
-417 WQAGP
+417 WQSGP

-465 PDVARVFCPAAP
+465 PDVARVFCPPAP
-477 YTTDDPQAIILQA
+477 HTTDDPQAIILQA
-490 QIKRLKAEKEAAA
+490 QIKRLQAEKEAAA

-509 QPQPEAE
+509 EPEPEAE
-516 PQPEGEAEAEARSR
+516 PQPEAEAAAEPEPE

-535 QPEGEPEAE
+535 QPEAEATAE
-544 AAEPVKAAQPE
+544 AAEAAE
-555 AEPQPEGEAEA
+555 AEPEPE
-566 EAAEPQ
+566 P
-572 PQPETDDKTPKAAEI
+572 DDKTPQAAEI

-593 QPKTRAAEPEP
+593 DPKARKNPKTPKKPETAAEAAEPEP
-604 VKAAQPEPEP
+604 DDKPPQEAEPE
-614 ETKPDDKTTQEAKP
+614 QV
-628 KPDKAKEAPWIITEA
+628 KAKEAAWIVTEA
-643 ETDDKTPQTPDPS
+643 QPEDKTPHTPDPS
-656 TESNQPPTQEEA
+656 TESNQAPTQEEA
-668 AITRHL
+668 PVTRHL

-909 AKEAGKI
+909 AKEAGQI

>member
-1 MKWREIGPNLRELW
+1 MKWREVGPYLTELW

-26 PIRVFAILGWLVV
+26 PIRVFAVVGWLVF
-39 QVFVLLGWAGWRVFQ
+39 QGLVLLGWAGWRVFQ

-64 RGGQFVLGL
+64 RAGQFVVAL
-73 PPLLLFFFAG
+73 PALVLFFFAG

-93 RPFPS
+93 RPFPPLD
-98 FAEAPILALVQYHT
+98 ENPLLALVNYHT
-112 PDVFTTMLVWY
+112 PNFFDWLVLWY
-123 YLSPLVAVMLCGVI
+123 YVSPFVAVMLSGLI
-137 SVTVWKVWLEG
+137 AVTVWKVWLEG

-162 PLSADQ
+162 PLDPKQKA
-168 ETPAIVI
+168 PAIVI
-175 GEVHHPIEAREIFSP
+175 GEVHHPVEAREIFSP

-228 WQAHNPHMRAAALI
+228 WQAGNPQMRAAALV

-256 LVEAGRGEDYIEIGM
+256 LVEAGRGQDYIELGM
-271 NSHSQWNPLS
+271 DARAQWNPLS

-322 ELHRVFPQRWV
+322 ELHRVFPERWV

-343 EPELFASKIEAAQK
+343 DPELFAAKIEAAEK
-357 LSDDLNTGTIFVE
+357 LSDDLNTGTVFIKEHVLQ
-370 SDALVPQL
+370 AQL
-378 THLEQ
+378 INLAE
-383 WNWTRTPGRQQHQ
+383 WNWVDAPDTKDDVQ
-396 AVHTRPLK
+396 AVYTRPMKEKLDKLK
-404 AKLEELNITHEIV
+404 IAHEIV
-417 WQAGP
+417 WEPGP
-422 GKDTRERVEAINRW
+422 GEDTRERVEAVKRW
-436 FVHDWQNLDNKIKS
+436 FVHDWQALDNKIKS

-455 VSVFLSMFDM
+455 VSVFLAMFDM
-465 PDVARVFCPAAP
+465 PDVAKVFCPAAP
-477 YTTDDPQAIILQA
+477 HITDDPQAIILQA
-490 QIKRLKAEKEAAA
+490 QIKRLKAEKDAAA
-503 AKAAEP
+503 DKAGAAKPDADEAGAENAGAKKP
-509 QPQPEAE
+509 Q
-516 PQPEGEAEAEARSR
+516 
-530 PEAEP
+530 
-535 QPEGEPEAE
+535 
-544 AAEPVKAAQPE
+544 
-555 AEPQPEGEAEA
+555 
-566 EAAEPQ
+566 
-572 PQPETDDKTPKAAEI
+572 AAEI
-587 RYTWGG
+587 RYTCEGVTKKA
-593 QPKTRAAEPEP
+593 QKPKTAKKPE
-604 VKAAQPEPEP
+604 VKAAQPEPVKAAEAAWVVT
-614 ETKPDDKTTQEAKP
+614 EAEPDDKT
-628 KPDKAKEAPWIITEA
+628 
-643 ETDDKTPQTPDPS
+643 PDPAA
-656 TESNQPPTQEEA
+656 ESDQAEGTAP
-668 AITRHL
+668 ISRHL
-674 PPIYQLIEQGKVLA
+674 PPIYELIEQGKVLA
-688 LNMPAGINPALSRAV
+688 LNMPAGINPALARAV

-720 QMKANPGS
+720 KMKANPGS

-740 QAFASVGEEDPSGDE
+740 QAFASVGEDDPSGDE

-909 AKEAGKI
+909 AKEAGQI

>member
-1 MKWREIGPNLRELW
+1 MKWREIGPHLQELW

-26 PIRVFAILGWLVV
+26 PIRVFAVLGWLVV
-39 QVFVLLGWAGWRVFQ
+39 QGFVLLGWAGWRVFQ

-59 GWAVF
+59 GWTVF
-64 RGGQFVLGL
+64 RVVQFVVGL
-73 PPLLLFFFAG
+73 PPLLLFFFG
-83 LWYAVWSFVR
+83 GVWYAVWSFVR

-98 FAEAPILALVQYHT
+98 LDEHPILALVQYYT
-112 PDVFTTMLVWY
+112 PDVFTAMLVWY
-123 YLSPLVAVMLCGVI
+123 YLSPFVVVMLCGLI

-168 ETPAIVI
+168 QAPAIVI

-228 WQAHNPHMRAAALI
+228 WQAGNPHMRAAALI

-256 LVEAGRGEDYIEIGM
+256 LVEAGRGEDYIELGM
-271 NSHSQWNPLS
+271 DSRSQWNPLS

-292 TVSSLLNQLFGKGKE
+292 TISSLLNQLFGKGKE

-322 ELHRVFPQRWV
+322 ELHRVFPERWV

-343 EPELFASKIEAAQK
+343 DPDLFASKIEAAQK
-357 LSDDLNTGTIFVE
+357 LSDDLNTGTIFVKT
-370 SDALVPQL
+370 DALTPQL
-378 THLEQ
+378 GQLAQ
-383 WNWTRTPGRQQHQ
+383 WDWTPTPGGQQQQ

-404 AKLEELNITHEIV
+404 AKLEELKITHEIV
-417 WQAGP
+417 WQSGP

-465 PDVARVFCPAAP
+465 PDVARVFCPPAP
-477 YTTDDPQAIILQA
+477 HTTDDPQAIILQA
-490 QIKRLKAEKEAAA
+490 QIKRLQAEKEAAA

-509 QPQPEAE
+509 EPEPEAE
-516 PQPEGEAEAEARSR
+516 PQPEAEAAAEA
-530 PEAEP
+530 
-535 QPEGEPEAE
+535 AE
-544 AAEPVKAAQPE
+544 AAEPE
-555 AEPQPEGEAEA
+555 
-566 EAAEPQ
+566 
-572 PQPETDDKTPKAAEI
+572 
-587 RYTWGG
+587 
-593 QPKTRAAEPEP
+593 
-604 VKAAQPEPEP
+604 PEPEP
-614 ETKPDDKTTQEAKP
+614 
-628 KPDKAKEAPWIITEA
+628 
-643 ETDDKTPQTPDPS
+643 DDKTPQAAEIKYTWGGEPEARKNPKTPKKPETVKAAEPEQVKAKEAAWIVTEAQPEDKTPHTSDPS

-668 AITRHL
+668 PITRHL

-720 QMKANPGS
+720 KMKANPGS

-909 AKEAGKI
+909 AKDAGQI